1 MANDIDEA
9 VEQVL
14 SAGMENAGENEIL
27 RQLDAELEQQT
38 QARALVLGAEE
49 PAAWVLGGESGGGFG
64 SIARRFINF
73 YSTAIRNEIC
83 DIQGGCLKQQ
93 YRALIGGQGIGEQVR
108 AMAPIVLEALGS
120 EEKTLSA
127 PATVAAM
134 LALWLARS
142 GLEQWCAEAKPA
154 ASAAPSTPPA

>member
-1 MANDIDEA
+1 MANDINEA

-14 SAGMENAGENEIL
+14 GAGMGSAAENEIL

-73 YSTAIRNEIC
+73 YSTAIRNELC
-83 DIQGGCLKQQ
+83 DTQGGCLKER
-93 YRALIGGQGIGEQVR
+93 YSALIGGQSIGD
-108 AMAPIVLEALGS
+108 
-120 EEKTLSA
+120 
-127 PATVAAM
+127 
-134 LALWLARS
+134 
-142 GLEQWCAEAKPA
+142 
-154 ASAAPSTPPA
+154 